1 MMKTRVELGAAF
13 GCMACATAFAM
24 PSAANSAAIAGVA
37 AEPVRLVCDEF
48 RRCWRTGPEYIE
60 PPSRPLRSYGYD
72 DGYRRPPTK
81 WEQKGFCPPG
91 QHKKGN
97 C

>member
-1 MMKTRVELGAAF
+1 MMETRVVLGAAF

-24 PSAANSAAIAGVA
+24 PSNANSAANAAVA
-37 AEPVRLVCDEF
+37 VEPIRLVCDEF
-48 RRCWRTGPEYIE
+48 RRCWRTGPEYNE
-60 PPSRPLRSYGYD
+60 PLYRRSQSYGYD
-72 DGYRRPPTK
+72 DGYRLPPTK